1 MRPYL
6 YTLNPMQ
13 GIETWATAAGLAS
26 GFALMG
32 YKESPINLIVTSAAI
47 NLALAPLTAV
57 VAARRGRSAAVWGI
71 IGLCF
76 GMWALAATLLL
87 MSPPKPPPDPMPPPP
102 HAA

>member
-1 MRPYL
+1 
-6 YTLNPMQ
+6 MQ

-32 YKESPINLIVTSAAI
+32 YRESPLDLLVTSALI

-57 VAARRGRSAAVWGI
+57 VASRRGRSAAAWGV

-76 GMWALAATLLL
+76 GMWSLAATLLL
-87 MSPPKPPPDPMPPPP
+87 MSPQKSQPPGRIPPPPP

>member
-1 MRPYL
+1 
-6 YTLNPMQ
+6 MQ
-13 GIETWATAAGLAS
+13 GIETWAAAAGLAS

-32 YKESPINLIVTSAAI
+32 YKESPVNLLVTSAAI

-57 VAARRGRSAAVWGI
+57 VASRRGRSAAVWGI

-76 GMWALAATLLL
+76 GVWALAATLLL
-87 MSPPKPPPDPMPPPP
+87 MTPPKSPPPGRIPPSP

>member
-1 MRPYL
+1 
-6 YTLNPMQ
+6 MQ
-13 GIETWATAAGLAS
+13 RLETWATAAGLAS

-32 YKESPINLIVTSAAI
+32 YHESPLNLLVTSLVI

-57 VAARRGRSAAVWGI
+57 VASRRGRSGAAWAI

-87 MSPPKPPPDPMPPPP
+87 MSPQKDQPPSRIPPPP

>member
-1 MRPYL
+1 
-6 YTLNPMQ
+6 MQ
-13 GIETWATAAGLAS
+13 SIATWATAAAFAS

-32 YKESPINLIVTSAAI
+32 YREAPLNLLVTSAVI
-47 NLALAPLTAV
+47 NLSLAPLTAII
-57 VAARRGRSAAVWGI
+57 AARRGHSALVWSV

-87 MSPPKPPPDPMPPPP
+87 MSPPKPAPPGRVPPPP

>member
-1 MRPYL
+1 
-6 YTLNPMQ
+6 MQ
-13 GIETWATAAGLAS
+13 ALETWATAAAVAS

-32 YKESPINLIVTSAAI
+32 YKESPINLLVTSVII
-47 NLALAPLTAV
+47 NVSLAPLTAV
-57 VAARRGRSAAVWGI
+57 VASRRGRSGAVWAV

-87 MSPPKPPPDPMPPPP
+87 LSPQKPEPPGRIPPAPP

>member
-1 MRPYL
+1 
-6 YTLNPMQ
+6 MQ
-13 GIETWATAAGLAS
+13 AIATWATALGYAS

-32 YKESPINLIVTSAAI
+32 YKQSPLDLLVTSAVI
-47 NLALAPLTAV
+47 NLSLAPLTAII
-57 VAARRGRSAAVWGI
+57 AARRGHSAAVWSV

-87 MSPPKPPPDPMPPPP
+87 MSPPKAPPPGRIPSPP

>member
-1 MRPYL
+1 
-6 YTLNPMQ
+6 MQ
-13 GIETWATAAGLAS
+13 GIETWATAAALAS

-32 YKESPINLIVTSAAI
+32 YKESPLNLLVTSAVI

-57 VAARRGRSAAVWGI
+57 VASRRGRSAAVWAI

-87 MSPPKPPPDPMPPPP
+87 MTPPKAPPPGPMPHPP